1 MKEEHMER
9 LTLEAIHIDVKASIK
24 WSRHIAML
32 LISCVWAYIAISS
45 IIHMAE
51 IGIPLIVFFSTLF
64 TICFGLLIWCLLL
77 DIKKL
82 RNLKNGNISIK
93 KDTLSD
99 TKVFSALFSVRPGRR
114 YINTESGR
122 TMHPIWGGMGR
133 RMLDAVG
140 DISLFRIYYTVFYFS
155 TCFSRGKYKIMPAIT
170 LRNKKTYYKWSEKY
184 SMDVKSITNSC
195 EYGDEFY
202 LVFLGSKDP
211 VVVYNTKFFYIEGE

>member
-1 MKEEHMER
+1 MKEEYMER
-9 LTLEAIHIDVKASIK
+9 LTLEAIRIDVKASIK

-32 LISCVWAYIAISS
+32 LISCVWAYFAISS

-64 TICFGLLIWCLLL
+64 TICFGLWIWCLLL

-99 TKVFSALFSVRPGRR
+99 TKVFGALFSCRR
-114 YINTESGR
+114 HKS
-122 TMHPIWGGMGR
+122 TMDPIWGGMGR

-140 DISLFRIYYTVFYFS
+140 DLSLVRIYYTVLYFS

-170 LRNKKTYYKWSEKY
+170 LRNGKTYYKWSEKH
-184 SMDVKSITNSC
+184 SMDVNSITNSC

-211 VVVYNTKFFYIEGE
+211 AVVYNTKFFYIEGE